1 MNAFLTFNRGLLK
14 MPPAVQAWLVLLL
27 SVNLL
32 APLFLFETLE
42 ARVVLATMLTS
53 VLLMTWITA
62 AAGFS
67 RLLGL
72 GHILWVPLVVF
83 LWRALPEYSVDTL
96 VGVWLRAV
104 IALNTAS
111 LVIDAIDVRRY
122 VRGDRGEVA

>member
-14 MPPAVQAWLVLLL
+14 MPSVVQAWLVLLL
-27 SVNLL
+27 SVNML
-32 APLFLFETLE
+32 APLFLIETLE
-42 ARVVLATMLTS
+42 ARVVLVTMLTS

-83 LWRALPEYSVDTL
+83 LWRALPEYSVDTPA
-96 VGVWLRAV
+96 GVWLRAV

-111 LVIDAIDVRRY
+111 LVIDAIDVWRY